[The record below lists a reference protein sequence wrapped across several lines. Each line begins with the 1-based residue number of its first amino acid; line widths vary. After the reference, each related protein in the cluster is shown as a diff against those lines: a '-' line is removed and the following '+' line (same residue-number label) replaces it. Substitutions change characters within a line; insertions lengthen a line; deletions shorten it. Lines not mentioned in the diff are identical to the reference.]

1 MTLSDKCK
9 AEMNQTLHSD
19 KVVAVDEYSSIQ
31 GQTSALN
38 IPVNLFLPAPEQVVN
53 QDTPIKKNMTLE
65 ESLQNNKKKDIL
77 ADIPSPFKNN
87 LFWPDT
93 PKVAKKLKE
102 KIPSVATSKEWQE
115 YFRKKENKKLEKE
128 HEIEERKRKRLANKE
143 TKIKQETVLKKKKG
157 VPKLNPK
164 KPEDGNVL
172 IETAQKE
179 TWFCSICKEERE
191 EDMIKCQK
199 CLQWMHE
206 KCASISKK
214 AKKFVCEDFES
225 HETKYNAIITSK
237 KIIAGMSLKI
247 IQPINIKKK
256 NTNLGSVELSFSA
269 HTRRYQ
275 NVGVDQPWF
284 PVADGVE
291 GLIVGVSAVKQQNTW
306 RRSYATKGEEKT
318 RRERKEKK
326 PP

>member
-1 MTLSDKCK
+1 MKINNVSLQPFLDTLLDISITRTEESSIPSTEIESHDLAVAVDKSTSIQITEK
-9 AEMNQTLHSD
+9 NILVDPPATATESEAEMNQTAHSD
-19 KVVAVDEYSSIQ
+19 KVVAVDESSSIQ
-31 GQTSALN
+31 GQTSELN

-65 ESLQNNKKKDIL
+65 ESLQNNKEKDIL

-143 TKIKQETVLKKKKG
+143 NKIKQETVLKKKKG

-164 KPEDGNVL
+164 KPEDGNLL

-214 AKKFVCEDFES
+214 AKKFVCEDCK
-225 HETKYNAIITSK
+225 TLLSK
-237 KIIAGMSLKI
+237 
-247 IQPINIKKK
+247 
-256 NTNLGSVELSFSA
+256 
-269 HTRRYQ
+269 
-275 NVGVDQPWF
+275 
-284 PVADGVE
+284 
-291 GLIVGVSAVKQQNTW
+291 
-306 RRSYATKGEEKT
+306 
-318 RRERKEKK
+318 
-326 PP
+326 